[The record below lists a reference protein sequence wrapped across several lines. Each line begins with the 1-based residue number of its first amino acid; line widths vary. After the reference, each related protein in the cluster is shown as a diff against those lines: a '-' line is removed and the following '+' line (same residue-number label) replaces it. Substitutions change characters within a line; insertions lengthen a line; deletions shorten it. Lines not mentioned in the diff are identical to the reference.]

1 MQFILNHLH
10 TANGGT
16 PNDCQCV
23 IHSTFHGRLQSIVTC
38 DKCNNRTVAV
48 DPFLDLS
55 LDLRAQA
62 KKKLTGDGKA
72 AEDPA
77 VMRLEECLRRF
88 TSDEKLPAAE
98 YSCKKCNAQRDATKQ
113 FSILG
118 LPPVLCIHLK
128 VLNP

>member
-1 MQFILNHLH
+1 
-10 TANGGT
+10 
-16 PNDCQCV
+16 
-23 IHSTFHGRLQSIVTC
+23 
-38 DKCNNRTVAV
+38 VAV

-62 KKKLTGDGKA
+62 KKKPTGENKGND
-72 AEDPA
+72 DPA

-88 TSDEKLPAAE
+88 TSDERLPAAE
-98 YSCKKCNAQRDATKQ
+98 YSCRKCNTQRDATKQ

-128 VLNP
+128 VLLTMNNKIKY